1 MQIPLTLTTP
11 EQHDFQDPTLEL
23 NEKRLNRW
31 LTGLPVLNAGESLRM
46 VLGALEPLNE
56 QRLDV
61 DKRLRLLTLYQAS
74 VKRLYETAE
83 PLRLRQQPLSRQQRQ
98 DTIDDVER
106 LCLATANGFKIV
118 VKELYAAGGPQQDK
132 NRFGQVLRWA
142 VQQLAAAL
150 LHSYRYYRP
159 EPAFVFLELNQLYRL
174 ARHYGVHDLTGNG
187 ENSTAQINLAG
198 IYQAISLMALTDP
211 FSIEEGQA
219 DQYFRVLLQHA
230 DGTRVVPG
238 NSWQGIPEG
247 LYFIDLQSDSRPRHC
262 VHLQSPLAGD
272 DPYILDARIPL
283 RNMHSTLTAV
293 PADRRRQRAEAGIL
307 KALLPEV
314 TPRDKRRS
322 ERRADGRWIEVVL
335 GLESICEWI
344 IACQRGEQIEATRW
358 WVKDAS
364 DQGYRLAWGA
374 SAASLLQ
381 VGDLVCVVG
390 ASGEEQRGLQL
401 LVVRWVRD
409 EREKGTELGVEKLQG
424 VPSPVRLIV
433 PDATQVE
440 PHQVL
445 FLPSSGSQGSVA
457 RLVAPLQV
465 FKENRALSIH
475 AGERE
480 VSIRCGERV
489 EAGAG
494 FECFEFM
501 AGA

>member
-1 MQIPLTLTTP
+1 MQTPLTLTTP

-23 NEKRLNRW
+23 DEKRLKRW
-31 LTGLPVLNAGESLRM
+31 LEGLPVLNAGESLRM

-56 QRLDV
+56 QRLDI
-61 DKRLRLLTLYQAS
+61 DKRLRLLKLYSAT
-74 VKRLYETAE
+74 VKRLYETAA
-83 PLRLRQQPLSRQQRQ
+83 PLRLRQQLLSRQQRQ
-98 DTIDDVER
+98 ATVDDVES

-118 VKELYAAGGPQQDK
+118 VKELYAAGGQQQDK
-132 NRFGQVLRWA
+132 NRFGQVLRWT

-150 LHSYRYYRP
+150 LHSYRFYRP
-159 EPAFVFLELNQLYRL
+159 EPPFVFLELNQLYRL
-174 ARHYGVHDLTGNG
+174 ARHYGVHDLAGNG

-198 IYQAISLMALTDP
+198 VYQAISLMALSEP

-219 DQYFRVLLQHA
+219 DRYFRVLLQHA
-230 DGTRVVPG
+230 DSARIVPG

-262 VHLQSPLAGD
+262 VHLQSPVAGD
-272 DPYILDARIPL
+272 DPYILDARTPL
-283 RNMHSTLTAV
+283 RAMHNALSAV
-293 PADRRRQRAEAGIL
+293 PVDRRRQRAEAGIL

-335 GLESICEWI
+335 GLASIYEWI
-344 IACQRGEQIEATRW
+344 SACQRGEQREATRW
-358 WVKDAS
+358 RVKDAS

-381 VGDLVCVVG
+381 VGDLVCVVA
-390 ASGEEQRGLQL
+390 ASGEERQALQL

-424 VPSPVRLIV
+424 VPSPVRLV
-433 PDATQVE
+433 VADAAQLE
-440 PHQVL
+440 PQQAL
-445 FLPSSGSQGSVA
+445 FLPSNGSQDSVA
-457 RLVAPLQV
+457 RLVAPLRV
-465 FKENRALSIH
+465 YEENRVLSIY
-475 AGERE
+475 AGEHE

-494 FECFEFM
+494 FECFEFL